1 VEGSGAPG
9 LRLPSTPTIAI
20 PARVTAAP
28 VRSHAIIDLP
38 EPNQGNRHIDTA
50 IGRTDSS
57 RRGGMKRQEP
67 RKEGK
72 ARRGGESN
80 HGKPFFLSQRYV
92 R

>member
-1 VEGSGAPG
+1 LPFIPTMICHPGESDGSA
-9 LRLPSTPTIAI
+9 
-20 PARVTAAP
+20 

-50 IGRTDSS
+50 IGRIDSS

-80 HGKPFFLSQRYV
+80 HGEPFFLSQRYA